1 MSMIILALM
10 LGASFGILTGLV
22 PGIHVNLIAILV
34 LSLVPYLSNYFSEID
49 IGIFLISM
57 VIVHSFLDFIPSIF
71 LGAPEGETALSVLP
85 GHDFLLNGRG
95 YDALKFTISGGIG
108 ASILSILF
116 MPILFIFLENTY
128 NSLSH
133 FIIPLLIIF
142 SILFIVQERRKG
154 WALILFLL
162 SGTLGVV
169 VLNGI
174 NIKQPLFPLLSGLF
188 GIPVL
193 VISLFN
199 QDKIIIQRVSN
210 NIKLLKKN
218 RIFSYLKASLSSVLV
233 SIMPGVGSA
242 QAAIIASG
250 FSKYKNDEDFLV
262 TLGGINTSGAIFTL
276 TVFYILDKARTGVIS
291 TLQQL
296 LSLNLQNYIL
306 LLVASLV
313 SVGFG
318 VMFSLKI
325 GKIFANRI
333 SKINYRKVSRFI
345 IILIIIL
352 VVIITGILGLVVL
365 SVASAIGLLAPYLK
379 VKRIHLMGCLILP
392 VIFYSVL

>member
-1 MSMIILALM
+1 MSLIIIALL
-10 LGASFGILTGLV
+10 LGVMFGVVTGLV
-22 PGIHVNLIAILV
+22 PGVHVNLIAILL
-34 LSLVPYLSNYFSEID
+34 LSFVPYLSTFFQEVEL
-49 IGIFLISM
+49 GVFLISM
-57 VIVHSFLDFIPSIF
+57 VVVHSFLDFIPSIF

-95 YDALKFTISGGIG
+95 YDALKFTISGGLG
-108 ASILSILF
+108 ASVLSILVI
-116 MPILFIFLENTY
+116 PILFVFLESTY
-128 NSLSH
+128 DNLSH
-133 FIIPLLIIF
+133 FIIPLLVIF
-142 SILFIVQERRKG
+142 SILFILQERRKL

-162 SGTLGVV
+162 SGTLGVI

-199 QDKIIIQRVSN
+199 QDKIIIQRLSN
-210 NIKLLKKN
+210 SIKLLKKN
-218 RIFSYLKASLSSVLV
+218 RISSYLKASLSSVLV

-242 QAAIIASG
+242 QAAIISSG
-250 FSKYKNDEDFLV
+250 FSKHKSDEDFLV

-276 TVFYILDKARTGVIS
+276 TVFYILGKARTGVIS
-291 TLQQL
+291 SLQQL
-296 LSLNLQNYIL
+296 LSLNLQNYTI
-306 LLVASLV
+306 LLVAGLV

-333 SKINYRKVSRFI
+333 SKINYRKVSRVI

-352 VVIITGILGLVVL
+352 VLIITGILGLFVL
-365 SVASAIGLLAPYLK
+365 SVASAVGLLAPYLR
-379 VKRIHLMGCLILP
+379 VKRIHLMGCLIIP
-392 VIFYSVL
+392 VIFYSIL

>member
-1 MSMIILALM
+1 M
-10 LGASFGILTGLV
+10 FGIVTGLI
-22 PGIHVNLIAILV
+22 PGVHVNLIAILL
-34 LSLVPYLSNYFSEID
+34 LSFVPYLSTYFTKID
-49 IGIFLISM
+49 LGVFLISM

-116 MPILFIFLENTY
+116 IPLLFVFLESAY

-133 FIIPLLIIF
+133 FIIPLLVIF
-142 SILFIVQERRKG
+142 SILFILQERRRL

-162 SGTLGVV
+162 SGTLGVI

-210 NIKLLKKN
+210 NIKLLRKN
-218 RIFSYLKASLSSVLV
+218 RITSYLKASLSSILV

-250 FSKYKNDEDFLV
+250 FSKHKKDEDFLV

-276 TVFYILDKARTGVIS
+276 TVFYILGKARTGVIS
-291 TLQQL
+291 SLQQL
-296 LSLNLQNYIL
+296 LSLNLQHYMIL
-306 LLVASLV
+306 VVAALT

-318 VMFSLKI
+318 IMFGLKI

-333 SKINYRKVSRFI
+333 SKINYRKVSKFI
-345 IILIIIL
+345 IVLIILL
-352 VVIITGILGLVVL
+352 VVILTGLVGFVVL
-365 SVASAIGLLAPYLK
+365 SVASAVGLLAPCLK
-379 VKRIHLMGCLILP
+379 VKRIHLMGCLIMP
-392 VIFYSVL
+392 VIFYSIL